1 MLSPACRVVTRPIM
15 MNRSPSEH
23 GLNPAAHAR
32 GRLRHTLPQRL
43 DHLEYQRRVDRG
55 DGQVAQCRKHE
66 PDQRPFPVAPVL
78 RVSPFLF
85 VVANEALG
93 ALFECLCASSCD
105 DGGAAL
111 RMLVGDRI
119 DAIEPEL
126 ARRART
132 LTSFRQREQ
141 ANWTEAHVAV
151 VAVSGVS
158 INPLFR
164 APFGDAKVEAAASA
178 YMPGCFAR
186 STLRFDNRWS
196 ARIIST
202 ASLPYELPIV
212 GRSTLTGVGRRVKTG
227 AARDVQISPTYSRCW
242 QTWPD
247 GHAIGGRG

>member
-111 RMLVGDRI
+111 RMLV
-119 DAIEPEL
+119 AIG
-126 ARRART
+126 
-132 LTSFRQREQ
+132 S
-141 ANWTEAHVAV
+141 
-151 VAVSGVS
+151 
-158 INPLFR
+158 
-164 APFGDAKVEAAASA
+164 
-178 YMPGCFAR
+178 MPSSR
-186 STLRFDNRWS
+186 
-196 ARIIST
+196 
-202 ASLPYELPIV
+202 SLP
-212 GRSTLTGVGRRVKTG
+212 
-227 AARDVQISPTYSRCW
+227 AAR
-242 QTWPD
+242 
-247 GHAIGGRG
+247 A